1 MTNVIIRAE
10 SRPLPESRDLA
21 VHGLS
26 AVQGAG
32 VLVQAFHDPRYVV
45 REGNRLK
52 EWVRSLQDVL
62 TASALSAR
70 SALDHG
76 LYLGQCFAARSRCH
90 AQRGEYREQVRAR
103 GDPPHALKGLVR
115 RRKPPRVPD

>member
-1 MTNVIIRAE
+1 MMNVIIRAE

-45 REGNRLK
+45 RVGNRLK

-62 TASALSAR
+62 TVSALSAR

-76 LYLGQCFAARSRCH
+76 LYLGQCFVSRCH